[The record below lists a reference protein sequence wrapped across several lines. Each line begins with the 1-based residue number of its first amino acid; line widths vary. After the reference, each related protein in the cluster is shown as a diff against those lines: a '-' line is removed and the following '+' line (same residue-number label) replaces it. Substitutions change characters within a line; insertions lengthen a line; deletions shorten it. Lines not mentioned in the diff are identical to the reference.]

1 MVILPDFHLVKATKL
16 DEKILPILR
25 FLQVKNRDK
34 KP

>member
-1 MVILPDFHLVKATKL
+1 MVILLDFHLVKATEL

-25 FLQVKNRDK
+25 FLQVKNSNK